1 MRPFFSIITVTK
13 NSEEKIDSTIKS
25 VLSQSYKNFEYI
37 ILDGFSK
44 DQTFKKIKDYSHKN
58 IVLYQHKDRSFYEGL
73 NYAIAKSRG
82 SFIGILNSGDVYYSE
97 SILEKMNK
105 NICKYKNYDF
115 YYSNLLF
122 FNKKML
128 STRVWTQTL
137 NYGIVNQAFQIP
149 HPTMFVSKKV
159 VQNMRYNIE
168 YKISSDLDFIIRMIN
183 NKFQG
188 KFLNFFSICM
198 EEGGMSTKS
207 KNIVRKLK
215 EDIKIHKKYFNNF
228 LFSFFFNKILKLQT
242 IFFNKRY
249 KIKKYE

>member
-1 MRPFFSIITVTK
+1 
-13 NSEEKIDSTIKS
+13 
-25 VLSQSYKNFEYI
+25 
-37 ILDGFSK
+37 
-44 DQTFKKIKDYSHKN
+44 
-58 IVLYQHKDRSFYEGL
+58 
-73 NYAIAKSRG
+73 
-82 SFIGILNSGDVYYSE
+82 
-97 SILEKMNK
+97 
-105 NICKYKNYDF
+105 
-115 YYSNLLF
+115 
-122 FNKKML
+122 ML

>member
-1 MRPFFSIITVTK
+1 
-13 NSEEKIDSTIKS
+13 
-25 VLSQSYKNFEYI
+25 
-37 ILDGFSK
+37 
-44 DQTFKKIKDYSHKN
+44 
-58 IVLYQHKDRSFYEGL
+58 
-73 NYAIAKSRG
+73 
-82 SFIGILNSGDVYYSE
+82 
-97 SILEKMNK
+97 
-105 NICKYKNYDF
+105 
-115 YYSNLLF
+115 
-122 FNKKML
+122 
-128 STRVWTQTL
+128 
-137 NYGIVNQAFQIP
+137 
-149 HPTMFVSKKV
+149 
-159 VQNMRYNIE
+159 MRYNIE